1 MEEIE
6 HIRSYLKIQKA
17 RYKDKLNY
25 TLAIAPDIQD
35 IFVLKLVLQP
45 IVENAIYHG
54 IKERRG
60 PGHILI
66 EAKKD
71 NEQLMIRVTDDGSG
85 MPNEILYA
93 LRKRL
98 ATALN
103 MDEENRETKNLGYGM
118 MNVQARIKL
127 TFGDAYGLSIDS
139 EKGEGTTVT
148 AILPIIREK

>member
-1 MEEIE
+1 M
-6 HIRSYLKIQKA
+6 
-17 RYKDKLNY
+17 NY

-66 EAKKD
+66 EAKED

-93 LRKRL
+93 LRK
-98 ATALN
+98 TIS
-103 MDEENRETKNLGYGM
+103 DC
-118 MNVQARIKL
+118 
-127 TFGDAYGLSIDS
+127 S
-139 EKGEGTTVT
+139 
-148 AILPIIREK
+148 